1 MRLKFLLITLCC
13 LASVQLSAQK
23 ANTTNSNDTNATP
36 TESPKQGTIDKEHGC
51 IFPTAIEIKKQVPN
65 PMYHPGNSVDG
76 LVLQGDFLRKHPT
89 RMK

>member
-1 MRLKFLLITLCC
+1 MRLKFLLITPCY

-23 ANTTNSNDTNATP
+23 ANTTNSNDNNVV
-36 TESPKQGTIDKEHGC
+36 PKENPAAIIDKEPGC
-51 IFPTAIEIKKQVPN
+51 IFPTAIEIKKQSPN

-76 LVLQGDFLRKHPT
+76 LVLQGDFLSKHPT

>member
-23 ANTTNSNDTNATP
+23 VNTTNPNDNNLA
-36 TESPKQGTIDKEHGC
+36 PKENSAPTIDKEQGC
-51 IFPTAIEIKKQVPN
+51 IFPTVIEIKKQVPN

-76 LVLQGDFLRKHPT
+76 LVLKGDFLRRHPT